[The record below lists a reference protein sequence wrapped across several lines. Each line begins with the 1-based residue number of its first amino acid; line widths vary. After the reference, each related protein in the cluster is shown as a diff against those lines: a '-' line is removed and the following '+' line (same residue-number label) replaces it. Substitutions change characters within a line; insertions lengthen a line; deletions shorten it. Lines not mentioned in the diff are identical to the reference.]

1 MLSDASYRSALY
13 CSLYNI
19 LGSFSSRLAP
29 LTVLA
34 GLPARIL
41 FSVRKVKN
49 LRIAA
54 SFRTLVTPVMRPAAR
69 YWVAYLSPADNV
81 LRPLLCCL
89 REVSQPVMSPP
100 NPFSTPRLPRL
111 ACLGAHRAA
120 LHPHA
125 QPVSCFR
132 PSAAEAMAAPGTIV
146 PL

>member
-1 MLSDASYRSALY
+1 MVLPPPKRVEMGACYRVLRPMELS
-13 CSLYNI
+13 
-19 LGSFSSRLAP
+19 
-29 LTVLA
+29 
-34 GLPARIL
+34 
-41 FSVRKVKN
+41 
-49 LRIAA
+49 
-54 SFRTLVTPVMRPAAR
+54 
-69 YWVAYLSPADNV
+69 VAYLSPADNV

-100 NPFSTPRLPRL
+100 NPFSPPRLPRL

-132 PSAAEAMAAPGTIV
+132 PSAAEAMVAPGTIV

>member
-1 MLSDASYRSALY
+1 MRHKAMVGWLLPDPQTDSQSAVAQELDAAA
-13 CSLYNI
+13 
-19 LGSFSSRLAP
+19 GSGNAP
-29 LTVLA
+29 EYPPA
-34 GLPARIL
+34 GRQ
-41 FSVRKVKN
+41 R
-49 LRIAA
+49 
-54 SFRTLVTPVMRPAAR
+54 
-69 YWVAYLSPADNV
+69 WVAYLSPADNV